1 MGSETRLGWHLGL
14 IIYSF
19 FLFSSSLFQVLVLF
33 PVKDNNA
40 KGSTREFKETVPA
53 KGPTMSLNYSRSLI
67 RVFKVKM
74 EISEKNRDC
83 KDHVD
88 KHSLSKSK
96 EAIISPNLALETG
109 KIHNN
114 IERYSLNSSISEEV
128 FINLIGKL
136 MCYFL

>member
-1 MGSETRLGWHLGL
+1 M
-14 IIYSF
+14 
-19 FLFSSSLFQVLVLF
+19 
-33 PVKDNNA
+33 KDNNA